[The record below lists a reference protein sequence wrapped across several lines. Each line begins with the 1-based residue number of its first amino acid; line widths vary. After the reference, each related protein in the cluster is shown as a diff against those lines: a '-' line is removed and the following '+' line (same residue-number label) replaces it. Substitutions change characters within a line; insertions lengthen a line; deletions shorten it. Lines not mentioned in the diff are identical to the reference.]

1 MYIVQ
6 AVVRFLNQVQLHL
19 FVGGLMS
26 YLRYLCL
33 FAYSGIQHILCCV
46 VCCARVRLVCPMLP
60 VSVDC
65 LFLIVPSVFSNV
77 YFLLFD
83 MVDVPW

>member
-33 FAYSGIQHILCCV
+33 FAYSVFNTYCV
-46 VCCARVRLVCPMLP
+46 VLFAVLVFVLCAQCCQ
-60 VSVDC
+60 
-65 LFLIVPSVFSNV
+65 FLWIVYS
-77 YFLLFD
+77 
-83 MVDVPW
+83 